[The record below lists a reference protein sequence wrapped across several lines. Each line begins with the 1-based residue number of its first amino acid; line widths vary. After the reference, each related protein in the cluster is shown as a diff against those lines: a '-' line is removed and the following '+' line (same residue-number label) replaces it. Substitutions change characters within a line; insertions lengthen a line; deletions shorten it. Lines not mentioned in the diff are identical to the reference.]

1 MPKDDFAGHRGR
13 VIAMKPDEINEIELL
28 GHNAWFA
35 QERMRI
41 GGWLLRADN
50 GVTRRANSVLPLG
63 PPGLSLSTA
72 IDFAIEFYKSR
83 NLIPRFQ
90 VSEASL
96 PVELDSVLSDHGFAK
111 VFPVEVWTAEISAL
125 LRFEP
130 TCDTEYLDAL
140 TDEWIDTYL
149 QASGYDPSTME
160 VRKGLLERTDQP
172 RVYVQA
178 NGTNSVDAVGFGV
191 VEGDW
196 LGVFN
201 IGTHPEKRRS
211 GAGLSINHALGM
223 WGKKVGAI
231 RVYLQVE
238 TNNSIAKNLYEK
250 LGFTHAY
257 TYWYRQLDYP
267 KKEKIAASDHLQHDD
282 C

>member
-1 MPKDDFAGHRGR
+1 MEPE
-13 VIAMKPDEINEIELL
+13 EINELELL

-41 GGWLLRADN
+41 GGWLLRANN

-63 PPGLSLSTA
+63 PPGLDLSTA
-72 IDFAIEFYKSR
+72 IEFAIEFYTSR
-83 NLIPRFQ
+83 DLIPRFQ

-96 PVELDSVLSDHGFAK
+96 PVDLDSALNNLGFAK

-125 LRFEP
+125 LELQPSRE
-130 TCDTEYLDAL
+130 TKYLNEV

-149 QASGYDPSTME
+149 RASEYDAATMS
-160 VRKGLLERTDQP
+160 VRKSIIERTNQP
-172 RVYVQA
+172 HILVQA
-178 NGTNSVDAVGFGV
+178 NGTDSVDAVGFGV
-191 VEGDW
+191 VEGNW

-201 IGTHPEKRRS
+201 IGTRPEKRNT
-211 GAGLSINHALGM
+211 GAATAINHALGR
-223 WGKKVGAI
+223 WGSELGAT

-238 TNNSIAKNLYEK
+238 TNNSIAKSLYGK
-250 LGFTHAY
+250 LGFAHAY
-257 TYWYRQLDYP
+257 TYWYRRLDIV
-267 KKEKIAASDHLQHDD
+267 KKEKIAASETLQHDD

>member
-1 MPKDDFAGHRGR
+1 MN
-13 VIAMKPDEINEIELL
+13 PDEINELELL
-28 GHNAWFA
+28 GHNAWVA
-35 QERMRI
+35 QERMRL

-50 GVTRRANSVLPLG
+50 GITRRANSVLPLG
-63 PPGLSLSTA
+63 SPGLALSTA
-72 IDFAIEFYKSR
+72 IDFATEFYTSR
-83 NLIPRFQ
+83 AIIPRFQ

-96 PVELDSVLSDHGFAK
+96 PSEVDATLAERGFSK
-111 VFPVEVWTAEISAL
+111 VFHVEVWTAEISAL
-125 LRFEP
+125 LKFEP

-140 TDEWIDTYL
+140 NEEWIDTYL

-160 VRKGLLERTDQP
+160 VRKGILERTDQH
-172 RVYVQA
+172 RVFVLA
-178 NGTNSVDAVGFGV
+178 KGSDSTDAVGFGA

-196 LGVFN
+196 LGLFN
-201 IGTHPEKRRS
+201 IGTRPEKRRS
-211 GAGLSINHALGM
+211 GAALSINHALGM
-223 WGKKVGAI
+223 WGKKIGAT

-238 TNNSIAKNLYEK
+238 TDNSVAKNLYEK

-267 KKEKIAASDHLQHDD
+267 EKEKIAASDHLQHDD